1 MSRLHCF
8 LLALA
13 GAALGEVFDE
23 PCYELGKQWV
33 YEAKDTLLCD
43 RSGRRININKFC
55 KAHLSSASG
64 RLIIDSSKEDGPTD
78 AKKQAGHFPE
88 LCLPG
93 QRTYAVQAPW
103 LCTCVM
109 HKGRHRWECVVPE
122 GRTAGGLDGNV
133 SPGRAKR
140 SAEHE
145 HSSAAPAAPAALAEA
160 EPFNTSFVLPSTVG
174 LGGRIGASRMA
185 LAAGAATLAST
196 PASTP
201 ASASAEAH
209 EEHSGHNGTVLGRQA
224 SPPYKP
230 NIIIDFCDEFGYVHS
245 ITSTMRE
252 CACDKDVIA
261 NRLFSFKDNDPYH
274 SSGLFAAY
282 ECLPGTYSV
291 RCEICYPS
299 TQTCQPAPCP

>member
-1 MSRLHCF
+1 MFCLGSTD
-8 LLALA
+8 AG

-55 KAHLSSASG
+55 KAHLSS
-64 RLIIDSSKEDGPTD
+64 
-78 AKKQAGHFPE
+78 
-88 LCLPG
+88 
-93 QRTYAVQAPW
+93 
-103 LCTCVM
+103 
-109 HKGRHRWECVVPE
+109 
-122 GRTAGGLDGNV
+122 GLDGNV

-261 NRLFSFKDNDPYH
+261 NRLFSFKDNDPYPKLQH
-274 SSGLFAAY
+274 CDREPDVG
-282 ECLPGTYSV
+282 
-291 RCEICYPS
+291 
-299 TQTCQPAPCP
+299 